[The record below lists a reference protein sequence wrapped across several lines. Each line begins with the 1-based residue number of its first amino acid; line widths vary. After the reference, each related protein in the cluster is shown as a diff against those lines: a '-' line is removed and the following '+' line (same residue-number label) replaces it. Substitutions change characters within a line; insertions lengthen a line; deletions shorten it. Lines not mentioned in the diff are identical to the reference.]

1 MLQVALLA
9 ALTNVA
15 IAVVSAQDPVVF
27 NTSSPLF
34 GSLTNCGTSGPLS
47 CGDGD
52 PSQED
57 LCCYEYPGGLL
68 LQTQFWDTRP
78 AVGPDDSWTIHGLWP
93 DFCDGKHT
101 ANCDRSRDYTD
112 IGGLMQDQGADDTL
126 SFMKRYWID
135 NQGRD
140 EHFWEHEWASHGTC
154 YSTLKP
160 KCLPPGSPRGTEAVL
175 FFQRVVELFKQ
186 LPTYNWLA
194 QQGITPSESRTHTLS
209 ELLDALKQ
217 ASGYTPAIQCSGHAI
232 QEISWYFYIKGS
244 LIDGEFVPIDSPIE
258 STCARSGLRYYPKSG

>member
-1 MLQVALLA
+1 
-9 ALTNVA
+9 
-15 IAVVSAQDPVVF
+15 VF

-47 CGDGD
+47 CAED

-78 AVGPDDSWTIHGLWP
+78 SVGPDDSWTIHGLWP
-93 DFCDGKHT
+93 DFCNGKHT
-101 ANCDRSRDYTD
+101 ENCDNSRDYTN

-126 SFMKRYWID
+126 SFMKKYWID

-140 EHFWEHEWASHGTC
+140 EHFWEHEWSSHGTC

-160 KCLPPGSPRGTEAVL
+160 NCLPPGSPRGTEAVL

-194 QQGITPSESRTHTLS
+194 QQGITPSETRTHTLS
-209 ELLDALKQ
+209 ELLNALKE
-217 ASGYTPAIQCSGHAI
+217 ASGYTPAIQCSGKAI
-232 QEISWYFYIKGS
+232 QEISWYFYIRGS

-258 STCARSGLRYYPKSG
+258 SKCASSGLRYYPKSG